1 METYVSRG
9 TGDTRAHRAVLSP
22 MTCVSD
28 VSWVMTTAWMD
39 AVAAEVGWTTPEVE
53 AVITG
58 LFVSEATNLVRLARF
73 FVDDRDA
80 AEDLVQEAFIRLARS
95 LHRINDESRRTAYL
109 RSIVLNLAR
118 DHNRRGLVSLR
129 HQMRSDAAWAPT
141 VDDEIAGREDQRQVI
156 AALRELPPGQ
166 RNPIVLR
173 YYLDLPIMEIAATLG
188 VSPNTVK
195 TQLQR
200 GMANLERLL
209 GDTA

>member
-1 METYVSRG
+1 
-9 TGDTRAHRAVLSP
+9 

-173 YYLDLPIMEIAATLG
+173 YYLDLPIIEIAATLG

-209 GDTA
+209 GGTA

>member
-1 METYVSRG
+1 M
-9 TGDTRAHRAVLSP
+9 
-22 MTCVSD
+22 
-28 VSWVMTTAWMD
+28 MTTAWMEQ
-39 AVAAEVGWTTPEVE
+39 AAGEVGWTTPEIEGAWAPAEVE
-53 AVITG
+53 AVVTS

-95 LHRINDESRRTAYL
+95 LHRIRDEGRRTAYL

-129 HQMRSDAAWAPT
+129 HLMRSDATWSPT
-141 VDDEIAGREDQRQVI
+141 VDDALGGREDQRHVI
-156 AALRELPPGQ
+156 TALRELPPGQ

-173 YYLDLPIMEIAATLG
+173 YYLDLPISEIAATLG

-200 GMANLERLL
+200 GMSNLQRLL
-209 GDTA
+209 GDAQ

>member
-1 METYVSRG
+1 M
-9 TGDTRAHRAVLSP
+9 
-22 MTCVSD
+22 
-28 VSWVMTTAWMD
+28 MTTAWMEP
-39 AVAAEVGWTTPEVE
+39 AEGEVGWTRPAIDGGWAPAEVE
-53 AVITG
+53 AVVTS

-95 LHRINDESRRTAYL
+95 VHRIRDEGRRTAYL

-129 HQMRSDAAWAPT
+129 HLMRSDASSIPT
-141 VDDEIAGREDQRQVI
+141 VDDEIGGREDQRHVI

-173 YYLDLPIMEIAATLG
+173 YYLDLPISEIAATLG

-200 GMANLERLL
+200 GMSNLQRLL
-209 GDTA
+209 GGAQ

>member
-1 METYVSRG
+1 MTY
-9 TGDTRAHRAVLSP
+9 
-22 MTCVSD
+22 VSD

-95 LHRINDESRRTAYL
+95 LHRINDGSRRTAYL

-141 VDDEIAGREDQRQVI
+141 VDDEIAGREDQRQVV

-173 YYLDLPIMEIAATLG
+173 YYLDLPIIEIAATLG

-200 GMANLERLL
+200 GTANLERLL
-209 GDTA
+209 GGTV

>member
-1 METYVSRG
+1 
-9 TGDTRAHRAVLSP
+9 

-173 YYLDLPIMEIAATLG
+173 YYLDLPIIEIAATLG

-200 GMANLERLL
+200 GIANLERLL
-209 GDTA
+209 GGTA

>member
-1 METYVSRG
+1 MTY
-9 TGDTRAHRAVLSP
+9 
-22 MTCVSD
+22 VSD

-141 VDDEIAGREDQRQVI
+141 VDDEIAGREDQRQVV

-173 YYLDLPIMEIAATLG
+173 YYLDLPIIEIAATLG

-209 GDTA
+209 GGTI

>member
-1 METYVSRG
+1 M
-9 TGDTRAHRAVLSP
+9 
-22 MTCVSD
+22 
-28 VSWVMTTAWMD
+28 
-39 AVAAEVGWTTPEVE
+39 
-53 AVITG
+53 
-58 LFVSEATNLVRLARF
+58 
-73 FVDDRDA
+73 
-80 AEDLVQEAFIRLARS
+80 
-95 LHRINDESRRTAYL
+95 
-109 RSIVLNLAR
+109 LNLAR

-129 HQMRSDAAWAPT
+129 HQMRCDAAWAPT

-173 YYLDLPIMEIAATLG
+173 YYLDLPIIEIAATLG

-209 GDTA
+209 GGTA